1 LPLKNLSDGLLP
13 VEKKVVVKKQA
24 LWRGWVRIAAV
35 ALLGSGPA
43 YAQLRLIPE
52 AARQVY
58 EALPDLPLENTYT
71 PVNPN
76 DGGPA
81 PEEDTL
87 VRRMMVY
94 HLQVVGR
101 SPTDRFD
108 WQLTLA
114 DYLDANEPIVAQ
126 RYPGAERLTVNPYA
140 QDKAAVQALS
150 RQQRQALLREL
161 VVAFGGDPDPKPLYI
176 PADLNPVPAPA
187 TPKPLERLPIPGAG
201 SADLLRP

>member
-1 LPLKNLSDGLLP
+1 M
-13 VEKKVVVKKQA
+13 VRKQA
-24 LWRGWVRIAAV
+24 LWRNWVSVAVVV

-43 YAQLRLIPE
+43 YAQLRLVPE
-52 AARQVY
+52 AARRVY

-71 PVNPN
+71 PINPN

-87 VRRMMVY
+87 VRRIMVY
-94 HLQVVGR
+94 HLQVAGR

-114 DYLDANEPIVAQ
+114 DYLDANEPIIAQ

-140 QDKAAVQALS
+140 RDKAAVQALS
-150 RQQRQALLREL
+150 RQQRWALLREL
-161 VVAFGGDPDPKPLYI
+161 VLAFGGDPDPKPLYI
-176 PADLNPVPAPA
+176 PADLNPVSIPS
-187 TPKPLERLPIPGAG
+187 TPKPVERLPIPRRGA
-201 SADLLRP
+201 ADLLRP

>member
-1 LPLKNLSDGLLP
+1 MSRVRKDALL
-13 VEKKVVVKKQA
+13 
-24 LWRGWVRIAAV
+24 RGWAVIAAA

-43 YAQLRLIPE
+43 HAQLRLIPE
-52 AARQVY
+52 AARRVY
-58 EALPDLPLENTYT
+58 EALPDMPLENTYT

-94 HLQVVGR
+94 HLQVAGR
-101 SPTDRFD
+101 SPADRFD

-161 VVAFGGDPDPKPLYI
+161 VLAFGGDPDPKPLYI
-176 PADLNPVPAPA
+176 PADLNPVPAPP
-187 TPKPLERLPIPGAG
+187 TPEPLERLPIPGAG

>member
-1 LPLKNLSDGLLP
+1 MLPA
-13 VEKKVVVKKQA
+13 EKKVVVRKQA
-24 LWRGWVRIAAV
+24 LWRSWVGIAAV

-58 EALPDLPLENTYT
+58 AALPDLPLENGYT

-140 QDKAAVQALS
+140 QDKAAVQALT
-150 RQQRQALLREL
+150 RQQRQALLRAIL
-161 VVAFGGDPDPKPLYI
+161 LAFGGDPDPKPLYI
-176 PADLNPVPAPA
+176 PTALNPVPAPP
-187 TPKPLERLPIPGAG
+187 TPEPLQRLPIPGAG

>member
-1 LPLKNLSDGLLP
+1 MSRVRKDALL
-13 VEKKVVVKKQA
+13 
-24 LWRGWVRIAAV
+24 RGWAVIAAA

-43 YAQLRLIPE
+43 HAQLRLIPE
-52 AARQVY
+52 AARRVY
-58 EALPDLPLENTYT
+58 EALPDMPLENTYT

-94 HLQVVGR
+94 HLQVAGR
-101 SPTDRFD
+101 SPADRFD

-161 VVAFGGDPDPKPLYI
+161 VLAFGGDPDPKPLYI
-176 PADLNPVPAPA
+176 PAALNPVPAPP
-187 TPKPLERLPIPGAG
+187 TPEPLERLPIPGAG